1 MSPAEP
7 PIDVHDPRAFRWVES
22 GVSGLARAR
31 EFDATALLELPELE
45 AGALAAFELTA
56 REGGLAADVAVPAG
70 ALERVAA
77 DIGEVLRRP
86 FRARAVR
93 QGRLDWLVGAIELR
107 SEEIELSG
115 APGVLSVELACPPE
129 GGHHVLVDGEEVL
142 EPFDAALAGAVA
154 ELERRG
160 RARFE
165 SFVARADKVSTGR
178 WDLTIDPL

>member
-7 PIDVHDPRAFRWVES
+7 PDDVHDPRAFRWVES

-31 EFDATALLELPELE
+31 EWDATALVDLPELE
-45 AGALAAFELTA
+45 AEPLAAFELTA
-56 REGGLAADVAVPAG
+56 RAGGLAADADVPAG
-70 ALERVAA
+70 ALERIAA
-77 DIGEVLRRP
+77 EIDEILPRP

-93 QGRLDWLVGAIELR
+93 QGPLGWLVGAVELGT
-107 SEEIELSG
+107 EEIELPPATG
-115 APGVLSVELACPPE
+115 AHSVEVALPP
-129 GGHHVLVDGEEVL
+129 GGGRHVFVDGEEVI
-142 EPFDAALAGAVA
+142 EPFDAWLVEAAT

-165 SFVARADKVSTGR
+165 SFVARADKVSAGS

>member
-7 PIDVHDPRAFRWVES
+7 QDDVHDPRAFRWVES

-31 EFDATALLELPELE
+31 EWDATALVELPELE
-45 AGALAAFELTA
+45 ADPLATFELTA
-56 REGGLAADVAVPAG
+56 RAGDLAADAVVPRE

-77 DIGEVLRRP
+77 EVDEILTRP

-93 QGRLDWLVGAIELR
+93 QGCLGWLVGAVELG
-107 SEEIELSG
+107 SEEIELPG
-115 APGVLSVELACPPE
+115 ARGALSIEVAVPPG
-129 GGHHVLVDGEEVL
+129 GGLVVFVDGEEII
-142 EPFDAALAGAVA
+142 EPFDAGLAAAVA

-165 SFVARADKVSTGR
+165 SFVARADKVSTGC